1 MAYYFPQ
8 FSRAAGT
15 AEIRIK
21 AARPNL
27 PALFLCVWFTL
38 WTLGGLAALGAWLG
52 GQNGQQGH
60 GFLGSWLLGWAVAET
75 LVGAQLLWFFGGQE
89 VVTVV
94 GGELRIRQQ
103 AGPLQREK
111 AYDATKIRYL
121 RAQDDELDAGFSE
134 RGRLRLPLSG
144 GAVRF
149 DYGAQTVRFGIGLPE
164 YEGSLVVAFLQEC
177 GVAPAPR

>member
-1 MAYYFPQ
+1 MAYYPPE
-8 FSRAAGT
+8 FSRAAGL

-27 PALFLCVWFTL
+27 QAIFLCVWFTV
-38 WTLGGLAALGAWLG
+38 WTLGGLAALSAWLG
-52 GQNGQQGH
+52 GQSGQDGR

-89 VVTVV
+89 VVTIR

-103 AGPLQREK
+103 AGLLQREK
-111 AYDATKIRYL
+111 SYDATKIRYL
-121 RAQDDELDAGFSE
+121 RAQDDELDAGLSK
-134 RGRLRLPLSG
+134 RQRLPLSG

-164 YEGSLVVAFLQEC
+164 YEGSLIVSFLQEC
-177 GVAPAPR
+177 GVASARP